1 MLNFEEME
9 NEYKGMKREI
19 SKYEFMDATSD
30 VMASEV
36 FIGLMKIDPTLM
48 MTLTM
53 FTCEVANVLFK
64 ENKEEV

>member
-9 NEYKGMKREI
+9 NEYKGIKREI

-30 VMASEV
+30 VMANELFV
-36 FIGLMKIDPTLM
+36 PLMKMDPTLM

-53 FTCEVANVLFK
+53 FTCEVANILFK

>member
-1 MLNFEEME
+1 MKNYDEIA
-9 NEYKGMKREI
+9 NECKGIKREI

-30 VMASEV
+30 VMTNEL
-36 FIGLMKIDPTLM
+36 FIPLMKMDPTLM

-53 FTCEVANVLFK
+53 FTCEVANILFK